1 MKVIDRQSIDG
12 EVFYLVRLTATE
24 LKPMFGDD
32 DDTDPDG
39 LQPQDVV
46 CVDVRGLMRMS
57 YDKGYMDS
65 CGIADGITST
75 RVYRDGYWVPFEE
88 RSRADDEE
96 CRPRLA
102 TPVGPPGT
110 TYRVVNCT
118 KAELESITNGP
129 PVNGTE

>member
-1 MKVIDRQSIDG
+1 MKVVDRQSIDG

-24 LKPMFGDD
+24 LKPMFGDEND
-32 DDTDPDG
+32 IDPDG
-39 LQPQDVV
+39 LQPQDII
-46 CVDVRGLMRMS
+46 CIDIRELMRLS
-57 YDKGYMDS
+57 YDKGYMAA
-65 CGIADGITST
+65 CGIAD
-75 RVYRDGYWVPFEE
+75 
-88 RSRADDEE
+88 DEV